1 MSNIISTQN
10 IDPKTLLIDV
20 NVRSDLALDKDF
32 VGSIKENGVLV
43 PIVAVQTDNGI
54 RVKMGHRRTQAAVDN
69 ELATVPV
76 VIIAPEA
83 LEGDEAEIER
93 LLTQHAENHHRAA
106 LSDSDEVEMHRQ
118 LAAFGLSPTQI
129 AKKTRTRKAHVEAAL
144 VVAGSSLKRELME
157 QQLTLEQAAVV
168 TEFED
173 DPDACNA
180 LVEAAEDGRFDHIA
194 QRLRDDREETLI
206 IAVETARLIESG
218 VIVIERPA
226 YDSPVASLSH
236 LIDATGAKITE
247 ETHTGCPGHAVYV
260 MANRP
265 WNDGKRGELQ
275 AVATAVCSD
284 SKGNGHSDAYARS
297 HGTDKKTAAQMTD
310 TERETARAERRLVI
324 ENNKAWDAAT
334 EVRKTWLK
342 KYLTR
347 KTPPKSAA
355 LMLAQA
361 FINRDEGIDKAFGY
375 QGIGEDLLGFDHKTG
390 FAEASDNRQ
399 QVIALGYLFAGY
411 ESGAGRHSWRSVNT
425 GTARYL
431 AFIADEGYGLSD
443 VERLAVETRFPVLS
457 VSRTAKS
464 GK

>member
-10 IDPKTLLIDV
+10 IDPTTLLIDV

-32 VGSIKENGVLV
+32 VGSIKEHGVLV
-43 PIVAVQTDNGI
+43 PIVAIQTSEGI
-54 RVKMGHRRTQAAVDN
+54 RVRMGHRRTQAAIDN

-76 VIIAPEA
+76 VIIDNTES
-83 LEGDEAEIER
+83 EGDTAEIER

-106 LSDSDEVEMHRQ
+106 LSSGDEVEMHRQ

-129 AKKTRTRKAHVEAAL
+129 AKKTKTRKAHVEAAL

-157 QQLTLEQAAVV
+157 QQLTLEQAAIV

-180 LVEAAEDGRFDHIA
+180 LAEAAEDGRFDHIA
-194 QRLRDDREETLI
+194 QQLRDDRAETLI
-206 IAVETARLIESG
+206 IAVETARLRESG
-218 VIVIERPA
+218 IRVIERPA
-226 YDSPVASLSH
+226 YDSPIASLSH
-236 LIDATGAKITE
+236 LIDATGAKVTE
-247 ETHTGCPGHAVYV
+247 DTHAGCPGHAVYV

-265 WNDGKRGELQ
+265 WNDGKREELQ
-275 AVATAVCSD
+275 VKASVVCTD
-284 SKGNGHSDAYARS
+284 PKGNGHTDAYARS
-297 HGTDKKTAAQMTD
+297 YGSDKKTAGDMTD
-310 TERETARAERRLVI
+310 TERETARAERRRVI
-324 ENNKAWDAAT
+324 ENNKAWDAAI

-342 KYLTR
+342 RYLTR

-375 QGIGEDLLGFDHKTG
+375 QGLGEDLLGVDHRTG

-411 ESGAGRHSWRSVNT
+411 ESGAGRHSWRTVDP

-431 AFIADEGYGLSD
+431 TFITGEGYVLSD
-443 VERLAVETRFPVLS
+443 VERLAAGPE
-457 VSRTAKS
+457 
-464 GK
+464 